1 MQKKYPLRQLALF
14 AIPLLICILL
24 MNSYSPPGEKA
35 RTPYNS
41 VVIAMEFAWSD
52 GQVLDTLDPL
62 TDEEVHGLNVLN
74 YIDFLFMLIY
84 CLLLA
89 MFIFRYS
96 EATGNASLRQ
106 FALIAV
112 FIFLADLLENLMM
125 LQISSAYIDGKTDFG
140 SSINFLPVFAWT
152 KWGALAVTFAYMAIQ
167 FIQKGTFSQVLSI
180 LLFLPSILLMLT
192 IADYATWI
200 NRFITSIFLA
210 FGAILIFAACF
221 RSGDQRSA

>member
-1 MQKKYPLRQLALF
+1 MTLF

-24 MNSYSPPGEKA
+24 MNSYSPPHEKA

-52 GQVLDTLDPL
+52 RQVLDTLDPL
-62 TDEEVHGLNVLN
+62 TDEEVHGLNVVN
-74 YIDFLFMLIY
+74 YLDFLVMLTY
-84 CLLLA
+84 CLFLA
-89 MFIFRYS
+89 VFIYKYS

-106 FALIAV
+106 FAWIAV

-125 LQISSAYIDGKTDFG
+125 LQISSAYMDRKTDFG
-140 SSINFLPVFAWT
+140 SSINFLPVFAWV
-152 KWGALAVTFAYMAIQ
+152 KWGSLAATFAYIAIQ

-180 LLFLPSILLMLT
+180 LLFLPSILLMIT

-200 NRFITSIFLA
+200 NRFITSVFLA

-221 RSGDQRSA
+221 RNREQRPA